1 MLSKDAWKPWEPR
14 FGFPTFMGLRT
25 LASFSIRSDFKSFNL
40 ARFPGVVKHALRQGL
55 AGVRDCMHEYG
66 TMLVSGD
73 VRGRLRFRIIV
84 TSRKGEMLGVF
95 KVPES
100 YPPGGSID
108 IDVTDVIEKLGLP
121 RDNYMATLVMSRGR
135 TDGFRSSPGSYSM
148 TYIGDQVYTTYR
160 TGGFARIL
168 NDPTRKRHAG
178 FRGINPKAIANN
190 RFISS
195 LLLINHSSNP
205 SYDESATPHSLL
217 LRADGAMRE
226 ATFGVIPPF
235 GGVERSLEELFGK
248 DVSEFLAPFG
258 GRGTTITS
266 CPGVTL
272 ASLHLMRARDGS
284 SMSIEHSRPTHTYL
298 LHDAV

>member
-1 MLSKDAWKPWEPR
+1 
-14 FGFPTFMGLRT
+14 
-25 LASFSIRSDFKSFNL
+25 
-40 ARFPGVVKHALRQGL
+40 
-55 AGVRDCMHEYG
+55 
-66 TMLVSGD
+66 
-73 VRGRLRFRIIV
+73 
-84 TSRKGEMLGVF
+84 MLGVF

-248 DVSEFLAPFG
+248 DVSEFLAVQFHHIVNG
-258 GRGTTITS
+258 
-266 CPGVTL
+266 
-272 ASLHLMRARDGS
+272 
-284 SMSIEHSRPTHTYL
+284 
-298 LHDAV
+298 